1 MMTKKAIPRRLC
13 FADAAL
19 KKQIKEMD
27 NYNFLSTVSVGFGLD
42 RTAKQLDSVTVAS
55 VID

>member
-1 MMTKKAIPRRLC
+1 MFERMGANHNNNDDKKAIPRRLC

-27 NYNFLSTVSVGFGLD
+27 NYNFPSTVSVGLQ
-42 RTAKQLDSVTVAS
+42 A
-55 VID
+55 